1 MNPRRGAGELG
12 VIIKLYD
19 MDSDPEPTF
28 LALLAENIK
37 KWSAVT
43 VEYQRRSDERLER
56 ASEMVHGLIETSGAM
71 MKAFEF
77 VSKTKSAE
85 TDALRRCNEASQERI
100 ACLVRER
107 NALRDQLSESQTEVR
122 RLTELSDGLRKV
134 LVSVVKPAPGATV
147 TIGDV
152 MARASVL
159 RDSEEESQQ

>member
-19 MDSDPEPTF
+19 MDSVPEPTF
-28 LALLAENIK
+28 LAILAENIK

-56 ASEMVHGLIETSGAM
+56 ASDMVHGLIETSGAM

-134 LVSVVKPAPGATV
+134 LVSLVKPTPGATV

-159 RDSEEESQQ
+159 RDSEEEESQ

>member
-19 MDSDPEPTF
+19 MDSVPEPTF
-28 LALLAENIK
+28 LAILAENIK

-56 ASEMVHGLIETSGAM
+56 ASDMVHGLIETSGAM

-107 NALRDQLSESQTEVR
+107 FVPSRISARPMPLIS
-122 RLTELSDGLRKV
+122 LTTSSM
-134 LVSVVKPAPGATV
+134 VSKISFFVIAF
-147 TIGDV
+147 
-152 MARASVL
+152 L
-159 RDSEEESQQ
+159 F